1 MKRFAD
7 WLGAYEP
14 LIRNLFRLALLMV
27 AVAVLLQLRQLEES
41 LPSSAQIDQRVS
53 TLEQD
58 VDDILATLGDD
69 GPADEPGA
77 NVLPRRPRA
86 APDSIQRF

>member
-7 WLGAYEP
+7 WLGVYEP
-14 LIRNLFRLALLMV
+14 LIRNLFRLALLAV
-27 AVAVLLQLRQLEES
+27 AVAVLLQLKLLAES
-41 LPSSAQIDQRVS
+41 LPSAAQIDQRVS

-69 GPADEPGA
+69 TPSDVPGA

-86 APDSIQRF
+86 APDSIQHF